1 MTEGYGP
8 GGHDPAAGHGPAEVT
23 GNPTTNRPGPL
34 PPRIEPTH
42 AAAPVWSATPA
53 PPHPG
58 GPVPTQ
64 PGVPFPPGA
73 PAQAQPRVQPAGPFP
88 SGGPVPAQPGVPFQ
102 PGGPAQAQPGA
113 TFPPG
118 GPAQAAG
125 PFHSAGPVPAQPGA
139 PASAVPAAADPA
151 GAAHY
156 GPAGAPASG
165 AAGPYAPAGPL
176 PPAGPYAPAGPLPP
190 AGPTWAGGVGAY
202 PGQPVPPPTGP
213 RRRRWPSLVAA
224 LVVLA
229 LAGLAG
235 FQAYQ
240 IDRLTGRLAGTERQ
254 LAEAQGDDRARL
266 DGLEQRAEALEKQA
280 GATFNPEAVA
290 GAVLPSVFRVRAG
303 QFTGTAFA
311 IGKPAAGGGTNLFT
325 NFHVVEAVWEAGD
338 REVFLERTDQRF
350 PATIVKVDKTNDVA
364 HLRTTGR
371 FTGLTAASEAVKSGQ
386 QIVVVGAP
394 LGLEDSVT
402 TGVVSAFRDARDGS
416 GPVIQFDAPI
426 NPGNSGGPVVNGSKQ
441 VVGIATAKA
450 RDAEG
455 IGLAVPIEI
464 ACDGFK
470 IC

>member
-1 MTEGYGP
+1 M
-8 GGHDPAAGHGPAEVT
+8 
-23 GNPTTNRPGPL
+23 
-34 PPRIEPTH
+34 PPRIEP
-42 AAAPVWSATPA
+42 AYGSAPAWPA
-53 PPHPG
+53 P
-58 GPVPTQ
+58 
-64 PGVPFPPGA
+64 GA
-73 PAQAQPRVQPAGPFP
+73 SA
-88 SGGPVPAQPGVPFQ
+88 PFQ
-102 PGGPAQAQPGA
+102 PGPPVPPQAVGPYQPG
-113 TFPPG
+113 PPVPG
-118 GPAQAAG
+118 QPVPAQAAG
-125 PFHSAGPVPAQPGA
+125 PFHSGAPVPGQPAAFVPPQAAPAFQPGGPGPLQPGGPGPLQPGGPVPAQPGA
-139 PASAVPAAADPA
+139 PTLSPSADPA
-151 GAAHY
+151 APAPY
-156 GPAGAPASG
+156 GPAGTQPSG
-165 AAGPYAPAGPL
+165 APGPYFPAGPL
-176 PPAGPYAPAGPLPP
+176 PPGGPAWPAG
-190 AGPTWAGGVGAY
+190 AGAH
-202 PGQPVPPPTGP
+202 PGQPPVLSSGA

-224 LVVLA
+224 LVVLL

-240 IDRLTGRLAGTERQ
+240 IDRLTNRLAATDRR

-266 DGLEQRAEALEKQA
+266 DGLEKRAGALEQQA

-311 IGKPAAGGGTNLFT
+311 VGKPAAGGGTNLFT
-325 NFHVVEAVWEAGD
+325 NFHVVESVWEAGD

-350 PATIVKVDKTNDVA
+350 PATIVKVDKTNDIA

-371 FTGLTAASEAVKSGQ
+371 FTGLTAAPDAVKSGQ

-455 IGLAVPIEI
+455 IGLAVPIKI

>member
-1 MTEGYGP
+1 M
-8 GGHDPAAGHGPAEVT
+8 PAQ
-23 GNPTTNRPGPL
+23 
-34 PPRIEPTH
+34 
-42 AAAPVWSATPA
+42 AAA
-53 PPHPG
+53 
-58 GPVPTQ
+58 
-64 PGVPFPPGA
+64 PFPPGA
-73 PAQAQPRVQPAGPFP
+73 PGPVQPG
-88 SGGPVPAQPGVPFQ
+88 S
-102 PGGPAQAQPGA
+102 
-113 TFPPG
+113 
-118 GPAQAAG
+118 
-125 PFHSAGPVPAQPGA
+125 PVPAQPGA
-139 PASAVPAAADPA
+139 PALSPFADPA
-151 GAAHY
+151 APAPY
-156 GPAGAPASG
+156 GPAGAPPSGASG
-165 AAGPYAPAGPL
+165 PYFPAGPPGGPAWPAGAGAHPG
-176 PPAGPYAPAGPLPP
+176 PPAVPS
-190 AGPTWAGGVGAY
+190 GGA
-202 PGQPVPPPTGP
+202 
-213 RRRRWPSLVAA
+213 RRRRWPGLVAA
-224 LVVLA
+224 LVVLL

-240 IDRLTGRLAGTERQ
+240 IDRLTDRLASTDRR
-254 LAEAQGDDRARL
+254 LAEAQGEDRARL
-266 DGLEQRAEALEKQA
+266 DGLEQRAGVLEQQA

-350 PATIVKVDKTNDVA
+350 PATIVKIDKTNDIA

-371 FTGLTAASEAVKSGQ
+371 FTGLKAAPDAVKSGQ

-455 IGLAVPIEI
+455 IGLAVPIKI
-464 ACDGFK
+464 ACDGFE